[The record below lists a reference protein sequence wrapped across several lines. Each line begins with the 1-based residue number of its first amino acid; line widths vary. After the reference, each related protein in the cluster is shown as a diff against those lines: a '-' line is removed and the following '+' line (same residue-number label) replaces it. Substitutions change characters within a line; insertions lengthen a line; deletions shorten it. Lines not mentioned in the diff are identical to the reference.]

1 VMLCGIVLLPA
12 NILLAYAQPALREY
26 TVWIA
31 AGALALLFVWRL
43 VRAVVIW
50 MESIG
55 FTPVY
60 LFLYLC
66 AFEITPLLVIWKL
79 AA

>member
-1 VMLCGIVLLPA
+1 
-12 NILLAYAQPALREY
+12 
-26 TVWIA
+26 VWIA
-31 AGALALLFVWRL
+31 AGSLALLFVWRL